1 MKEIKFKGYNK
12 KTHKWEDFALIF
24 DDAID
29 FIEPC
34 LDEDYVKEKAF
45 DYACQNTTLD
55 KDHVVFKQIEKA
67 YKAGAE
73 RLLRTHLKS
82 ENNFE

>member
-12 KTHKWEDFALIF
+12 KTHKWEDFTLIF

-29 FIEPC
+29 YIKPFVNKNDIQE
-34 LDEDYVKEKAF
+34 AAWH
-45 DYACQNTTLD
+45 YAHRNTTLD
-55 KDHVVFKQIEKA
+55 EDHIIFKQIKKA
-67 YKAGAE
+67 YIDGAE